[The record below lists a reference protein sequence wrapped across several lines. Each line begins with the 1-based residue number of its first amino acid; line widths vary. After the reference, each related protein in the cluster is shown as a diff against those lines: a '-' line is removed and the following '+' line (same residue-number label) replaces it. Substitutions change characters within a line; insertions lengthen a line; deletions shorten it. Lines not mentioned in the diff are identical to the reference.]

1 MSDEDNAMYSIKDIQ
16 GLCSSIRKNVAKDL
30 TGEKIVHMTDLDLNE
45 FITIQQI
52 KNIIMDH
59 CIIDDD
65 DILLNTEIY
74 AKILEEVSSD
84 MYGAAL
90 SKLAASD
97 KIDVAWDDELNEM
110 IFLFK

>member
-1 MSDEDNAMYSIKDIQ
+1 MSSDDAMYRIKDMD
-16 GLCSSIRKNVAKDL
+16 GLCSSIRKDVAKDL

-52 KNIIMDH
+52 KNIIMNN
-59 CIIDDD
+59 CIVDDEC
-65 DILLNTEIY
+65 ILLNTDIY
-74 AKILEEVSSD
+74 TKILEEVSSD

-97 KIDVAWDDELNEM
+97 KIDVAWDDDLNEM

>member
-1 MSDEDNAMYSIKDIQ
+1 MSDDDSAMYSIKDMD
-16 GLCSSIRKNVAKDL
+16 GLCCSIRKIVAKDL
-30 TGEKIVHMTDLDLNE
+30 AGEKIVHMTDLDLNE

-52 KNIIMDH
+52 KNIIMDY

-65 DILLNTEIY
+65 DILVNTEIY
-74 AKILEEVSSD
+74 SKILEEVSSD